1 MSFTGFGPQTLPFF
15 KALAFHQ
22 TKEWFDENKALYE
35 QEIKTPL
42 GDLVETLS
50 EKFAAE
56 KIPLKGTRKGSIF
69 RINRDVR
76 FSKSKDLYKTNCS
89 AVLSR
94 TGTKQ
99 EQGLL
104 YLHFDPKG
112 CFAAGGF
119 WMPEPTEL
127 GRMRRAIVRDPAAY
141 ARVVARLEK
150 AGLAYRDD
158 PKLTR
163 LPKGFEDVTD
173 TTVMDAIKQK
183 SFTVSRPLANGLIGS
198 PALVEP
204 IVALTRDLLPLL
216 DWGWA
221 ALVDER

>member
-1 MSFTGFGPQTLPFF
+1 MAFAGFGPQILPFF

-22 TKEWFDENKALYE
+22 TKDWFDENKALYE
-35 QEIKTPL
+35 REIKTPL

-50 EKFAAE
+50 ERFAAQG
-56 KIPLKGTRKGSIF
+56 IPLKGTRKGSLF

-104 YLHFDPKG
+104 YIHFDPQG

-119 WMPEPTEL
+119 WMPEPPEL
-127 GRMRRAIVRDPAAY
+127 GRMRRAVVHDPAAFS
-141 ARVVARLEK
+141 RVVSTLEK
-150 AGLAYRDD
+150 AGLSFRDD
-158 PKLTR
+158 AKLTR
-163 LPKGFEDVTD
+163 APKGFEDVTD
-173 TTVMDAIKQK
+173 GAVMDAIKRK
-183 SFTVSRPLANGLIGS
+183 SFTVSRPLEDALIHT
-198 PALVEP
+198 PDLADR
-204 IVALTRDLLPLL
+204 IIAFTRDMLPLL
-216 DWGWA
+216 QWGWA
-221 ALVDER
+221 AMVDER